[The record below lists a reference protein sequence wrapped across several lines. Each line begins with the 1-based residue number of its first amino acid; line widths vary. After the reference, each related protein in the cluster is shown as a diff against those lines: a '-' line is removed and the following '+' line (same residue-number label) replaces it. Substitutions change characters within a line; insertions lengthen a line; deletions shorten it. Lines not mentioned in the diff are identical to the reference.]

1 MGRIHDL
8 PIEIFTAVLRC
19 VVHRHIDEAG
29 SYQWTNETPAILQS
43 LSIAQVCQRWRQFAL
58 NTPSLWTIFDGELTP
73 LLIDYA
79 LKLSSN
85 LPLKLCLDLQSD
97 FHEGDGS
104 GDEGWDAPVRL
115 QWGPVLKLVSQIP
128 RTSHLIVRLLPQHA
142 SRFISKLSQEAP
154 LLVHLEIDN
163 DDNPDPCVLPHTIF
177 DGKCPLLRHL
187 VLHYCEIPDDSP
199 LLRHLTTLVLTWLP
213 PIDLVGLLSKTE
225 SLETLRISH
234 LYDLRTSQAG
244 MVTLPKLRQLSLTA
258 VNPVESCI
266 FVLNSIK
273 CSNASL
279 RIIIQ
284 PNEEKLMNL
293 FCACRQ
299 WLSNGSGMID
309 NLKID
314 GCHVRQ
320 DIQVEGFSS
329 TDPTL
334 RFSITIVDDYNDI
347 KLAKAVALALAN
359 LPVSNVHTLHFYN
372 GLLGSQEFW
381 AAELSKSLPNLRTVE
396 LCPLSAPHW
405 FEVFAWCMTCGATPC
420 LLHGVQE
427 VVVRRF
433 PNEWPTLGENMDIVR
448 DARLTEGRPIV
459 YRYEDSSS
467 QLPNNMYG

>member
-1 MGRIHDL
+1 M
-8 PIEIFTAVLRC
+8 
-19 VVHRHIDEAG
+19 
-29 SYQWTNETPAILQS
+29 
-43 LSIAQVCQRWRQFAL
+43 
-58 NTPSLWTIFDGELTP
+58 FDGELTP

-85 LPLKLCLDLQSD
+85 LPLKLCLDLQND

-104 GDEGWDAPVRL
+104 GDEGRDAPVRL
-115 QWGPVLKLVSQIP
+115 QWGPVLKLISQMP
-128 RTSHLIVRLLPQHA
+128 RTSHLIVRFLPQHA

-177 DGKCPLLRHL
+177 DGKCPPLRHL
-187 VLHYCEIPDDSP
+187 VLRYCEIYDDSP
-199 LLRHLTTLVLTWLP
+199 LLRHLTTLVLTWLAP
-213 PIDLVGLLSKTE
+213 TDLVGLLSKTE
-225 SLETLRISH
+225 SLETLRMSH
-234 LYDLRTSQAG
+234 LYHLRTSQPG

-258 VNPVESCI
+258 VSELKLCI

-279 RIIIQ
+279 RIIIG
-284 PNEEKLMNL
+284 PRNDEKLMNL

-320 DIQVEGFSS
+320 DGCHVRQDIQIEGFSS

-334 RFSITIVDDYNDI
+334 RFNITIVDRSDDI
-347 KLAKAVALALAN
+347 KLAKVVALALAN
-359 LPVSNVHTLHFYN
+359 LPVFNVHTLHFYN

-381 AAELSKSLPNLRTVE
+381 ATELSKSLPNLRTVE
-396 LCPLSAPHW
+396 LCPLSTPHW

-433 PNEWPTLGENMDIVR
+433 LNEWPALRENMDIVR
-448 DARLTEGRPIV
+448 EARLTEGRPIV

>member
-1 MGRIHDL
+1 M
-8 PIEIFTAVLRC
+8 
-19 VVHRHIDEAG
+19 
-29 SYQWTNETPAILQS
+29 
-43 LSIAQVCQRWRQFAL
+43 
-58 NTPSLWTIFDGELTP
+58 
-73 LLIDYA
+73 
-79 LKLSSN
+79 
-85 LPLKLCLDLQSD
+85 
-97 FHEGDGS
+97 
-104 GDEGWDAPVRL
+104 
-115 QWGPVLKLVSQIP
+115 
-128 RTSHLIVRLLPQHA
+128 SHLY
-142 SRFISKLSQEAP
+142 
-154 LLVHLEIDN
+154 HLRTGHPTEI
-163 DDNPDPCVLPHTIF
+163 
-177 DGKCPLLRHL
+177 
-187 VLHYCEIPDDSP
+187 E
-199 LLRHLTTLVLTWLP
+199 TTLV
-213 PIDLVGLLSKTE
+213 GCC
-225 SLETLRISH
+225 
-234 LYDLRTSQAG
+234 
-244 MVTLPKLRQLSLTA
+244 QL
-258 VNPVESCI
+258 CI

-347 KLAKAVALALAN
+347 KLAKAVAVALAN

-372 GLLGSQEFW
+372 GLLGSPEFW
-381 AAELSKSLPNLRTVE
+381 ATELSKSLPNLRTVE

>member
-1 MGRIHDL
+1 
-8 PIEIFTAVLRC
+8 
-19 VVHRHIDEAG
+19 
-29 SYQWTNETPAILQS
+29 
-43 LSIAQVCQRWRQFAL
+43 
-58 NTPSLWTIFDGELTP
+58 
-73 LLIDYA
+73 
-79 LKLSSN
+79 
-85 LPLKLCLDLQSD
+85 
-97 FHEGDGS
+97 
-104 GDEGWDAPVRL
+104 
-115 QWGPVLKLVSQIP
+115 
-128 RTSHLIVRLLPQHA
+128 
-142 SRFISKLSQEAP
+142 
-154 LLVHLEIDN
+154 
-163 DDNPDPCVLPHTIF
+163 
-177 DGKCPLLRHL
+177 
-187 VLHYCEIPDDSP
+187 
-199 LLRHLTTLVLTWLP
+199 
-213 PIDLVGLLSKTE
+213 
-225 SLETLRISH
+225 
-234 LYDLRTSQAG
+234 

-381 AAELSKSLPNLRTVE
+381 AAELYKLLPNLRIVE

-405 FEVFAWCMTCGATPC
+405 FEVFSWCMTCGATPC